1 MTRTLLVLTIVIDL
15 AVIGIWL
22 ALGAHLGWSMT
33 QVPVKKID
41 PVTEIEFTEYD
52 HRFVPGVDFLA
63 AGLIGSAICL
73 WTHRIQIHRQTRIM
87 KLTRLIAIIAIGL
100 TAVHAE
106 PLTFDFKDPMGVN
119 NVVFKLDA
127 PLESINGTASG
138 VSGTVTIDPANP
150 GEAKGKIVVATDS
163 LTVPNPLMKEHLV
176 GEKWLNAKAHPEITF
191 EIKSISNIEKKDT
204 KGEAK
209 VTGTFTL
216 NGVSK
221 DITVDAKVTYLPGK
235 LGDRTGGKLQGD
247 LLVIRTEFKIKR
259 SDYNIQPGQRLEKVS
274 DEIALSLSIAGAAPK
289 G

>member
-1 MTRTLLVLTIVIDL
+1 
-15 AVIGIWL
+15 
-22 ALGAHLGWSMT
+22 
-33 QVPVKKID
+33 
-41 PVTEIEFTEYD
+41 
-52 HRFVPGVDFLA
+52 
-63 AGLIGSAICL
+63 
-73 WTHRIQIHRQTRIM
+73 M

-209 VTGTFTL
+209 VTGTFTRAFMARMVAARSVADRSPRSRTSL
-216 NGVSK
+216 PTTTARTVS
-221 DITVDAKVTYLPGK
+221 G
-235 LGDRTGGKLQGD
+235 
-247 LLVIRTEFKIKR
+247 
-259 SDYNIQPGQRLEKVS
+259 
-274 DEIALSLSIAGAAPK
+274 
-289 G
+289 